1 MAKLKVTVAMF
12 HDDEA
17 GGYSV
22 IIPTVPELAAMGETV
37 EDAFA
42 MARECLEISLEASA
56 DLDYYNLDHV
66 YPGHILLGTVEIGVP
81 SHPISVGGSGDG
93 EAPLGEAGAPTAK
106 RKVSVALL
114 HQDDSGCYTAITPIF
129 PMCSTQENCAAK
141 ALHMVK
147 EKLELDLREPTDWDL
162 FHLDA
167 AYSEHVVVGTI
178 EVELPAPGDTGP
190 TGSGEALAEAPR

>member
-1 MAKLKVTVAMF
+1 M
-12 HDDEA
+12 H
-17 GGYSV
+17 
-22 IIPTVPELAAMGETV
+22 
-37 EDAFA
+37 
-42 MARECLEISLEASA
+42 
-56 DLDYYNLDHV
+56 YYNLDHV
-66 YPGHILLGTVEIGVP
+66 YPGHIVLATVEIRVP
-81 SHPISVGGSGDG
+81 SHPVSVDGSEDG
-93 EAPLGEAGAPTAK
+93 AAPLGEAGAPAVK
-106 RKVSVALL
+106 KKVSVVLL

-178 EVELPAPGDTGP
+178 EVELPAPWDTGP

>member
-22 IIPTVPELAAMGETV
+22 IIPAVPELAAMGETV
-37 EDAFA
+37 QDAFA
-42 MARECLEISLEASA
+42 MARECLEASS

-66 YPGHILLGTVEIGVP
+66 YPGHIVLGTVEISVP

-93 EAPLGEAGAPTAK
+93 AAPLGEAGAPTAK

-162 FHLDA
+162 FD
-167 AYSEHVVVGTI
+167 Y
-178 EVELPAPGDTGP
+178 PADPNHPPP
-190 TGSGEALAEAPR
+190 THS